1 MSTSPVELT
10 PEYLRKHL
18 IGADAPFC
26 TPFGPRLMT
35 YCDYTA
41 SGRTLTFVEKY
52 LMRLQRHYANTHT
65 EDDMSGRSMTRLL
78 HDAEKTIK
86 RLVGA
91 GPDDCLIAT
100 GTGAT
105 GAITRLQQIL
115 GIYLPPATRQ
125 RIENLC
131 ETDLKTLQES
141 LPVVFIGPYEH
152 HSNEISWRDGL
163 CEVVEVELD
172 EHGHIDLNHLQLLL
186 TDPRYARRQKI
197 GSFSA
202 ASNVTGLKS
211 PVHAIAAL
219 LHKHD
224 ALAFF
229 DYAASAPYVP
239 INMNP
244 ADATVEHNTRLDAI
258 FISPHKFI
266 GGPGSSGILVFNN
279 RLYDRR
285 LPPTVSGGGTVSYV
299 AQHDHDF
306 IDDIEE
312 REKAGTPG
320 VLQVLRAALSFE
332 IKDRIGTD
340 RIEAIEH
347 RWLKRAFARWQANPR
362 IEILGDP
369 DPAQRVAIV
378 SFNLRT
384 ANGKYLHP
392 RFVTVLLND
401 LFGIQSRA
409 GCSCAGPYGHR
420 LLHIDEN
427 TSNTFRSLIRK
438 GYEGIKPGWCRLG
451 FHYAMD
457 EAEVDFVIDAVEFIA
472 EHGEDFLP
480 WYKFCIKQ
488 ACWKHINDNDDCPQL
503 KLEDAF
509 VEDDFCPQP
518 LPVGV
523 RKQLYNQYFEEA
535 RQWASQAPGQCCQH
549 AVAEL
554 DESESVFFERFQL

>member
-1 MSTSPVELT
+1 MKLT
-10 PEYLRKHL
+10 PEYLRRHL

-41 SGRTLTFVEKY
+41 SGRTLRFVEKY

-65 EDDMSGRSMTRLL
+65 EDDMTGRSMTRLL
-78 HDAEKTIK
+78 HDAEQAIK
-86 RLVGA
+86 RHVGA
-91 GPDDCLIAT
+91 GEDDVLIAT

-105 GAITRLQQIL
+105 GAINKLQQIL
-115 GIYLPPATRQ
+115 GIYLPPGTRR
-125 RIENLC
+125 RIESL
-131 ETDLKTLQES
+131 TGQPLADLREQW
-141 LPVVFIGPYEH
+141 PVVFIGPYEH

-172 EHGHIDLNHLQLLL
+172 ARGHIDLDHLQALL
-186 TDPRYARRQKI
+186 TDPRYAGRQKI

-202 ASNVTGLKS
+202 ASNVTGLIS
-211 PVHAIAAL
+211 PVRELAAL
-219 LHKHD
+219 LHRHD

-239 INMNP
+239 IDMHP
-244 ADATVEHNTRLDAI
+244 ADATAENDTHLDAV

-266 GGPGSSGILVFNN
+266 GGPGSSGILVFN
-279 RLYDRR
+279 RALYDRC

-299 AQHDHDF
+299 ARHQHDF
-306 IDDIEE
+306 IEDIEE

-332 IKDRIGTD
+332 IKARVGTAQ
-340 RIEAIEH
+340 IEAIEQ
-347 RWLKRAFARWQANPR
+347 RWLKRAFEQWQAHPR

-369 DPAQRVAIV
+369 EPENRVAIV
-378 SFNLRT
+378 SFNIRT
-384 ANGKYLHP
+384 PEGRYLHP

-420 LLHIDEN
+420 LLGIGEEESEHY
-427 TSNTFRSLIRK
+427 RCLIGK

-451 FHYAMD
+451 FHYTMD
-457 EAEVDFVIDAVEFIA
+457 EAEVDFIIEAVAFIA
-472 EHGEDFLP
+472 EHGARFLP
-480 WYKFCIKQ
+480 WYRFCVKQ
-488 ACWKHINDNDDCPQL
+488 ACWQHIQEPESCPQL
-503 KLEDAF
+503 SLDDAF
-509 VEDDFCPQP
+509 QADDSCPQP

-523 RKQLYNQYFEEA
+523 RQQLYRQYFEEA
-535 RQWASQAPGQCCQH
+535 RQWAEAAEKRPSLSLEVEDEE
-549 AVAEL
+549 VAQIIQ
-554 DESESVFFERFQL
+554 ERFVL